1 MAVID
6 WQQHSSRQIQLQ
18 YRALAHMVSALSL
31 WADVLSEHHSPNV
44 VWRSFVGIAS
54 IRLFL
59 NNSFWFWHCYLLL
72 TLYWAQDGCLF
83 TSCRAENFKM
93 EDQKW
98 ACVLNM
104 EYQWNA
110 CMEVNAINC
119 KMCRNEFEID
129 LSDLSMFFYSGFHIY
144 PGECQSHTHK
154 TKS

>member
-1 MAVID
+1 M
-6 WQQHSSRQIQLQ
+6 IQENEKK
-18 YRALAHMVSALSL
+18 S
-31 WADVLSEHHSPNV
+31 N
-44 VWRSFVGIAS
+44 FI
-54 IRLFL
+54 
-59 NNSFWFWHCYLLL
+59 L
-72 TLYWAQDGCLF
+72 TLYWAQDGRLF

-110 CMEVNAINC
+110 CMDLNAINC
-119 KMCRNEFEID
+119 KMCRNEFERD

-154 TKS
+154 TKSLFFYT

>member
-1 MAVID
+1 MGV
-6 WQQHSSRQIQLQ
+6 
-18 YRALAHMVSALSL
+18 
-31 WADVLSEHHSPNV
+31 
-44 VWRSFVGIAS
+44 
-54 IRLFL
+54 
-59 NNSFWFWHCYLLL
+59 NSFSKSYKTTFKLKLNSEKGDAGRFSASVLLLAVFLVLDL
-72 TLYWAQDGCLF
+72 TLYWAQDGRLF

-110 CMEVNAINC
+110 CMDLNAINC
-119 KMCRNEFEID
+119 KMCRNEFERD

-154 TKS
+154 TKSLFFYT

>member
-1 MAVID
+1 MGTAAAALVAVES
-6 WQQHSSRQIQLQ
+6 QKKKHLSFFTKK
-18 YRALAHMVSALSL
+18 YR
-31 WADVLSEHHSPNV
+31 W
-44 VWRSFVGIAS
+44 
-54 IRLFL
+54 
-59 NNSFWFWHCYLLL
+59 L
-72 TLYWAQDGCLF
+72 TLYWAQDGRLF

-110 CMEVNAINC
+110 CMDLNAINC
-119 KMCRNEFEID
+119 KMCRNEFERD

-154 TKS
+154 TKSLFFYT